1 MTSCNSKRKSR
12 GSVLLL
18 VLAVTLGIITAIV
31 IFSISYVR
39 LTGTQSQQKSAI
51 EAASLAAARELSKIV
66 IDTPQFG
73 FIGLSDSA
81 PNGINT
87 ASGDGYDNSV
97 HSINTLMGTTL
108 LDYLIGEEIGAAYGG
123 DEIKLMARQDLDSL
137 KTAASLLMTVL
148 NSSVTP
154 TGSGIDK
161 NGATV
166 RPYQEALNAY
176 NSNRINMAGNSSLA
190 ANSLQLSLG
199 GLSDGAPTNV
209 RTPTGW
215 SSSWPS
221 NIATNQ
227 RYKSYTTITRNGINW
242 VFAGIGEDVKLVDI
256 NKFQTTVSGL
266 PYQFGTIVRAQAT
279 QDVND
284 NSTIRS
290 IRSVACAQPAS
301 VYDPLPAPGALVVSY
316 PDGPP
321 GPSPTFSCAHT
332 KFADLTSSSG
342 CLNNGDDSSDVLTA
356 SNGNGDYPVNSTSS
370 LVNGSSSWPLDSVD
384 TNHLAHNACKVAFY
398 DWLRR
403 GGTKVNVGAI
413 LPQVFM
419 QSFLPVPND
428 ISWSSAMQTGPIP
441 VPAPQ
446 IPGGVAHVWRF
457 RANGDIEYFRK
468 TVNPLNFSVVS
479 ENQLCMESLSC
490 IKNSAVEKTVGVYLG
505 PAYNGTA
512 GFVKFKHTYDLYI
525 RDHGRNPGQTSGGNQ
540 HRGEPML
547 DPAINSKILPNSRI
561 KIAANAN
568 NGYFEGDTI
577 SYQNIGA
584 KKKSESPPIGGG
596 AVPLVGKQND
606 FAHKFGGTPPAP
618 AVIDT
623 TPGKYRSFSYGSG
636 LRPTYQT
643 NGTLAEIRF
652 RRQVDAWTID
662 SDGNI
667 MFFDSGYVQLK
678 P

>member
-1 MTSCNSKRKSR
+1 MNISKLKRASR

-39 LTGTQSQQKSAI
+39 LSGTQSQQKSAI
-51 EAASLAAARELSKIV
+51 EAAALSAAREMSKIV
-66 IDTPQFG
+66 VDTPQFG

-81 PNGINT
+81 PNGTNT
-87 ASGDGYDNSV
+87 TSGDGYDNSV
-97 HSINTLMGTTL
+97 HSINTIMGTTL
-108 LDYLIGEEIGAAYGG
+108 LDYLIAEDLGPANGG
-123 DEIKLMARQDLDSL
+123 DEIKILARQDLDNL
-137 KTAASLLMTVL
+137 KTAAASLMTAL
-148 NSSVTP
+148 NASITP
-154 TGSGIDK
+154 TGSGLDK

-166 RPYQEALNAY
+166 RPYQEALNSY
-176 NSNRINMAGNSSLA
+176 NNNRMNMAGNSSMA
-190 ANSLQLSLG
+190 AGSFQLSLG
-199 GLSDGAPTNV
+199 SITGGAPTNV

-215 SSSWPS
+215 SGSWPT

-227 RYKSYTTITRNGINW
+227 RYKSYTTITQDGIDW

-279 QDVND
+279 QNVND
-284 NSTIRS
+284 NGTTRS
-290 IRSVACAQPAS
+290 VMSVACAQPAS

-321 GPSPTFSCAHT
+321 GPFPVYSCGHT

-342 CLNNGDDSSDVLTA
+342 CLSGGDDNSDILTA
-356 SNGNGDYPVNSTSS
+356 SGGDYPVDSTSS
-370 LVNGSSSWPLDSVD
+370 LINVSSAWPLDSVD
-384 TNHLAHNACKVAFY
+384 SSHKAHNACKVAFY

-403 GGTKVNVGAI
+403 GGTKVDVGAVKTG
-413 LPQVFM
+413 VFL
-419 QSFLPVPND
+419 QPF
-428 ISWSSAMQTGPIP
+428 G
-441 VPAPQ
+441 PAPGMIGWTSSGLGGT

-457 RANGDIEYFRK
+457 KTNGDIEYFKK
-468 TVNPLNFSVVS
+468 TVTPLNFAVVS

-490 IKNSAVEKTVGVYLG
+490 IKNSAALHLVPVYLG
-505 PAYNGTA
+505 PAYNGTG
-512 GFVKFKHTYDLYI
+512 GFVKFKDTFDLYV
-525 RDHGRNPGQTSGGNQ
+525 RDNGRNLGRTTGGK
-540 HRGEPML
+540 HTGEPMV
-547 DPAINSKILPNSRI
+547 DPTINSYKLI
-561 KIAANAN
+561 KNCPQIALSNAS
-568 NGYFEGDTI
+568 G
-577 SYQNIGA
+577 SYVGNITFSAGAGA
-584 KKKSESPPIGGG
+584 KKKSEGPPVGGG

-606 FAHKFGGTPPAP
+606 FAHKWGGTPPAP

-623 TPGKYRSFSYGSG
+623 APGKYRTFTSGSG

-643 NGTLAEIRF
+643 NGTVAEIRF
-652 RRQVDAWTID
+652 RRQVDAWTVD
-662 SDGNI
+662 SDGNV